1 MEHGLLIDIGIAVVV
16 ATGFGIVARL
26 LKQPLLLGYI
36 AAGILIGPTEGFGW
50 ITPEGIE
57 SIAELGLIL
66 LLFMVGLEID
76 LKKLRQ
82 SGASV
87 ATAGIGQFVLCVALG
102 LAAAPVVAPHLT
114 GGYGAVYLA
123 VSCALS
129 STMIVVKLL
138 HDRSELDTLP
148 GRLTL
153 GILVFQDIWAIL
165 FLAVQ
170 PELADPSLSVL
181 GLQLVKGVGLIAA
194 ALLVSKHLLP
204 SVFRTMSAQPELLV
218 LGALGWCFTLV
229 LGASGLGL
237 SMEIGALVAGVALST
252 FPYSLDVTSKVI
264 SLRDFFITLFFVAL
278 GTQVT
283 RPDLATVGIA
293 ALLTAFVVVSRLL
306 TITPLLLWRGMGVRA
321 SVIPAVNLAQVSE
334 FSLVIVTLGVQLGH
348 VGPAL
353 LSTIVW
359 ALTLSA
365 VLSSYLIANGHEI
378 QLWIGRVLGRFGVR
392 DVTHADE
399 EVRALGREIMFLGF
413 HRQSSSLLHE
423 LLDADPSLRD
433 RIAVVDF
440 NPETR
445 EALTAHGITTIYGD
459 IGQMDL
465 LHHAGIESA
474 EVVIS
479 SVPDS
484 VLVGVTNQRI
494 LQAVRSINRHARVI
508 TVAETFATF
517 RQHDQG
523 GAAFVYLPRVM
534 GVERVVA
541 VIREA
546 LRGDVAV
553 ARQAVRDLVT
563 GRREVLG

>member
-1 MEHGLLIDIGIAVVV
+1 MEHGLLVDIGIAVVV

-36 AAGILIGPTEGFGW
+36 AAGILVGPTEGFAW

-57 SIAELGLIL
+57 SISELGLIL

-76 LKKLRQ
+76 LKKLRE

-114 GGYGAVYLA
+114 DGYGALYLA

-170 PELADPSLSVL
+170 PELADPSVTVL
-181 GLQLVKGVGLIAA
+181 AVQVVKGIGLITA
-194 ALLVSKHLLP
+194 ALLLSRYLLP
-204 SVFRTMSAQPELLV
+204 AVFRTMSAQPELLV
-218 LGALGWCFTLV
+218 LGALGWCFALV

-237 SMEIGALVAGVALST
+237 SMEIGALVAGIALST

-283 RPDLATVGIA
+283 RPDLSTLGIA
-293 ALLTAFVVVSRLL
+293 ALLTAFVVVSRLM

-321 SVIPAVNLAQVSE
+321 SVVPAINLAQVSE
-334 FSLVIVTLGVQLGH
+334 FSLVIVTLGVELGH

-359 ALTLSA
+359 SLTLSA
-365 VLSSYLIANGHEI
+365 VLSSYLITNAHAI
-378 QLWIGRVLGRFGVR
+378 QLRLGGVLARFGVR
-392 DVTHADE
+392 EVAHADDAAE
-399 EVRALGREIMFLGF
+399 AMGREIMFLGF
-413 HRQSSSLLHE
+413 HRQSSSLVHE
-423 LLDADPSLRD
+423 LLAADPSLRD
-433 RIAVVDF
+433 RIAVIDF

-445 EALTAHGITTIYGD
+445 DALAANGITTIYGD

-465 LHHAGIESA
+465 LHHAGIEAA

-484 VLVGVTNQRI
+484 VLVGVTNQRL

-508 TVAETFATF
+508 TIAETFATF
-517 RQHDQG
+517 RQHDAA
-523 GAAFVYLPRVM
+523 GAAFVFLPRLM
-534 GVERVVA
+534 GVDHVVRVV
-541 VIREA
+541 RDA
-546 LRGDVAV
+546 LTGDVAA
-553 ARQAVRDLVT
+553 ARQAIRELVT